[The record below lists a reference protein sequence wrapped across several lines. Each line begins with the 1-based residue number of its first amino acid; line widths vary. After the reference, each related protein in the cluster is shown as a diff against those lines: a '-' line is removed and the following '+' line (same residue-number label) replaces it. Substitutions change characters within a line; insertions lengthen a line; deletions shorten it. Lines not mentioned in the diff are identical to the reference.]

1 MTENTEFD
9 AVEFNDPEDETL
21 TDETNV
27 VTVAALAAQAP
38 LWEPGTA
45 HGYHRRDLLV
55 PPEQELAQGEAGR
68 PQGEGRRHDRDR
80 HPGEVGLTTEQ

>member
-27 VTVAALAAQAP
+27 VTVAALAALA
-38 LWEPGTA
+38 GAGATA
-45 HGYHRRDLLV
+45 AICWFRRNKSSLKAKLD
-55 PPEQELAQGEAGR
+55 ARKAKDDG
-68 PQGEGRRHDRDR
+68 
-80 HPGEVGLTTEQ
+80 TTENGIPEK